1 MATNLYPGT
10 FTENEVINEGATV
23 SLVAGNYTKIGQY
36 VVLADE
42 MVGMGKG
49 AFSSQNESIGRLYAA
64 FYDNSGT
71 PVAVTNGKFRIMTMS
86 SQDIPI
92 GSRPV
97 LIDVDLA
104 ALTTGATNPE
114 QRYVFPFDGTLLS
127 KDKKFVFFIKNTT
140 SSAITLSK
148 ANSKVL
154 MDITRA
160 LI

>member
-64 FYDNSGT
+64 FIDENGN
-71 PVAVTNGKFRIMTMS
+71 PVINGKFRIMTMS

-104 ALTTGATNPE
+104 ALTTGQTNPE

-127 KDKKFVFFIKNTT
+127 KDKKFVFFVKNTAP
-140 SSAITLSK
+140 SAITLAK
-148 ANSKVL
+148 ENSKVL